1 MESVVQAVL
10 HLRVVSPFLAMRES
24 SLSPAFFTVPKGA
37 VLETSYE
44 LHQPGLVQIKV
55 GDQDQPL
62 FAFMRDLRERAEPV
76 DDHLSFSVEA

>member
-1 MESVVQAVL
+1 M

-24 SLSPAFFTVPKGA
+24 SLSPAFFMVPKGA

-55 GDQDQPL
+55 QDQDQSL
-62 FAFMRDLRERAEPV
+62 FAFLRDLRERAEPV
-76 DDHLSFSVEA
+76 DESVSLSAGA